1 MMSVVFTV
9 GYEATDIDRFVK
21 TLKVVGV
28 KKLADIRAVAVSR
41 KVGFSKNKLASRLSK
56 EGIEYLHLMALGDP
70 KPGRDAARAG
80 KYELFRTIYSNHIET
95 SVAQQSL
102 RELAEL
108 VRSSPTCLLCF
119 ERDPLTCHRT
129 IVAQEIA
136 KETNFQIWNLFADDP
151 EHYVRHARKLP
162 SFHSGEGLTAA

>member
-80 KYELFRTIYSNHIET
+80 KYELFRTIYSNHI
-95 SVAQQSL
+95 L
-102 RELAEL
+102 R
-108 VRSSPTCLLCF
+108 RQLLSN
-119 ERDPLTCHRT
+119 LYG
-129 IVAQEIA
+129 
-136 KETNFQIWNLFADDP
+136 NLLNLFAP
-151 EHYVRHARKLP
+151 RQLVCFVSSAIL
-162 SFHSGEGLTAA
+162 